1 MDLTKEDLV
10 ILKLLIEKE
19 LEEVKKEGQNLVIA
33 NSPFLNKEVLDDSD
47 LDFLKSEAK
56 YQQYLEELLQRLLNR

>member
-19 LEEVKKEGQNLVIA
+19 LEEVKKEGRNLVIA

-56 YQQYLEELLQRLLNR
+56 YQQYLEELLQRL

>member
-56 YQQYLEELLQRLLNR
+56 YQQYLEELLQRL